1 MCRYREDRRPGRY
14 SAQGKEEAAIKNYL
28 GIDIGGTNIR
38 LGVVDSRGRVITRCR
53 MPTLKRE
60 GREKVISRLLEAIAV
75 IIARPEYK
83 VEAIGVGC
91 PGPLD
96 SKKGIVLS
104 PPNLPDWRGVRLKKI
119 IETEFRIPVAVENDA
134 NCAGLGE
141 AIAGAGRRA
150 SSMVLL
156 TLGTGI
162 GSAIVLD
169 GKLWTGKGG
178 FAAELGH
185 TSIDING
192 PRCGCGNRG
201 CIELY
206 ASATGVVRRMKKALK
221 ARGGAMTAESVFLA
235 SAKGGKAARRIVDE
249 TARYLG
255 CALANIVNALD
266 PEVIVLAGG
275 MAKAGSGFIDKAEKE
290 MRGRAL
296 KESSRGVRVVSAKLG
311 EDAGIIG
318 AAWRAKEL

>member
-1 MCRYREDRRPGRY
+1 MRRDGEDRRFGRPR
-14 SAQGKEEAAIKNYL
+14 AQGKEETAIKNYL

-38 LGVVDSRGRVITRCR
+38 LGVVDSSGRVITRYR
-53 MPTLKRE
+53 MPTLRQE
-60 GREKVISRLLEAIAV
+60 GKDKVISRLLKAVAV
-75 IIARPEYK
+75 IIGGPEYK

-141 AIAGAGRRA
+141 AIAGAGRHA

>member
-1 MCRYREDRRPGRY
+1 
-14 SAQGKEEAAIKNYL
+14 
-28 GIDIGGTNIR
+28 
-38 LGVVDSRGRVITRCR
+38 VVDSRGRVVTRYR
-53 MPTLKRE
+53 MPTLKGQ
-60 GREKVISRLLEAIAV
+60 GRKKVISRLLDAIGA
-75 IIARPEYK
+75 ILYGSGYK

-96 SKKGIVLS
+96 SRRGIVLS
-104 PPNLPDWRGVRLKKI
+104 PPNLPDWRGVRLKEI
-119 IETEFRIPVAVENDA
+119 IERKFRIPTVVENDA

-141 AIAGAGRRA
+141 ALFGAGKRAGRRA

-178 FAAELGH
+178 FAAEFGH
-185 TSIDING
+185 MSVDING
-192 PRCGCGNRG
+192 PKCGCGNRG

-206 ASATGVVRRMKKALK
+206 ASATAVARRGKMD
-221 ARGGAMTAESVFLA
+221 AEEVFRA
-235 SAKGGKAARRIVDE
+235 AAKGDKAARRVVDE

-275 MAKAGSGFIDKAEKE
+275 MAKAGRGFTDKAGRT
-290 MRGRAL
+290 MRKMAL
-296 KESSRGVRVVSAKLG
+296 KESSRGVRLVTAKLG
-311 EDAGIIG
+311 EDAGLIG

>member
-1 MCRYREDRRPGRY
+1 
-14 SAQGKEEAAIKNYL
+14 
-28 GIDIGGTNIR
+28 
-38 LGVVDSRGRVITRCR
+38 
-53 MPTLKRE
+53 MPTLK
-60 GREKVISRLLEAIAV
+60 GQGHKKVISRLLD
-75 IIARPEYK
+75 
-83 VEAIGVGC
+83 AIGVILYGSGYKVGAIGIGC

-104 PPNLPDWRGVRLKKI
+104 PPNLPDWRGVRLKEI
-119 IETEFRIPVAVENDA
+119 IERRFRIPVAVENDA

-141 AIAGAGRRA
+141 ALFGAGIKSGRRA

-178 FAAELGH
+178 FASELGH
-185 TSIDING
+185 TSIDADG
-192 PRCGCGNRG
+192 PKCGCGNRG

-206 ASATGVVRRMKKALK
+206 ASATAVARRGKMD
-221 ARGGAMTAESVFLA
+221 AEEVFRA
-235 SAKGGKAARRIVDE
+235 AAKGNKAARKVADD

-275 MAKAGSGFIDKAEKE
+275 MAKAGRAFMDKVEKT
-290 MRGRAL
+290 MRERAL
-296 KESSRGVRVVSAKLG
+296 KESSRGVRLVTAKLG
-311 EDAGIIG
+311 EDAGLIG

>member
-1 MCRYREDRRPGRY
+1 M
-14 SAQGKEEAAIKNYL
+14 
-28 GIDIGGTNIR
+28 
-38 LGVVDSRGRVITRCR
+38 DSRGRVITRYR

-75 IIARPEYK
+75 IIGRPEYK

-104 PPNLPDWRGVRLKKI
+104 PPNLPDWRGVHLKRI
-119 IETEFRIPVAVENDA
+119 IERKFRIPVAVENDA

-162 GSAIVLD
+162 GSAIVLG

-221 ARGGAMTAESVFLA
+221 SRGGEMTAESIFRDSV
-235 SAKGGKAARRIVDE
+235 KGKKLARRITDE
-249 TARYLG
+249 TAHYLG

-275 MAKAGSGFIDKAEKE
+275 MAKAGRGFIDKVEKE

-296 KESSRGVRVVSAKLG
+296 KESSRGVKVVSAKLG
-311 EDAGIIG
+311 EDAGMIG

>member
-1 MCRYREDRRPGRY
+1 
-14 SAQGKEEAAIKNYL
+14 
-28 GIDIGGTNIR
+28 
-38 LGVVDSRGRVITRCR
+38 
-53 MPTLKRE
+53 MPTLKGQ
-60 GREKVISRLLEAIAV
+60 GRQKVISRLLNAV
-75 IIARPEYK
+75 DGIISGSGYK
-83 VEAIGVGC
+83 VEAIGAGC

-104 PPNLPDWRGVRLKKI
+104 PPNLPDWRGVRLKEI
-119 IETEFRIPVAVENDA
+119 IERKFGIPATVENDA

-141 AIAGAGRRA
+141 AIAGAGKGA

-162 GSAIVLD
+162 GSAIVLN
-169 GKLWTGKGG
+169 GKLWTGKDG
-178 FAAELGH
+178 FASELGH
-185 TSIDING
+185 MSVNIDG
-192 PRCGCGNRG
+192 PKCGCGNRG

-206 ASATGVVRRMKKALK
+206 ASATGVVRRMKKAVNTGRAAL
-221 ARGGAMTAESVFLA
+221 
-235 SAKGGKAARRIVDE
+235 SAKDVFCAAAKGDRAARKVVED
-249 TARYLG
+249 TAYYLG

-275 MAKAGSGFIDKAEKE
+275 MAKAGRGFMEKVE
-290 MRGRAL
+290 KTMRERAL
-296 KESSRGVRVVSAKLG
+296 NESSRGVRLVTAKLG

>member
-1 MCRYREDRRPGRY
+1 MVTRY
-14 SAQGKEEAAIKNYL
+14 
-28 GIDIGGTNIR
+28 
-38 LGVVDSRGRVITRCR
+38 R
-53 MPTLKRE
+53 MPTLKGQ
-60 GREKVISRLLEAIAV
+60 GRRKVISRLLDAIGA
-75 IIARPEYK
+75 ILHGSGYK
-83 VEAIGVGC
+83 VEAIGAGC

-96 SKKGIVLS
+96 SRRGIVLS
-104 PPNLPDWRGVRLKKI
+104 PPNLPDWRGVRLKEIVEKR
-119 IETEFRIPVAVENDA
+119 FRIPVAVENDA

-141 AIAGAGRRA
+141 AIAGAGKLAGRRA

-185 TSIDING
+185 MSVDING
-192 PRCGCGNRG
+192 PKCGCGNRG

-206 ASATGVVRRMKKALK
+206 ASATGVVRRMKKARK
-221 ARGGAMTAESVFLA
+221 SRAAMTAEDVFLA
-235 SAKGGKAARRIVDE
+235 SAKGDKAARRVVDE

-275 MAKAGSGFIDKAEKE
+275 MAKAGRGFMRKTEKI
-290 MRGRAL
+290 MRERAL
-296 KESSRGVRVVSAKLG
+296 KESSRGVRLVTAKLG
-311 EDAGIIG
+311 EDAGLIG

>member
-1 MCRYREDRRPGRY
+1 
-14 SAQGKEEAAIKNYL
+14 
-28 GIDIGGTNIR
+28 
-38 LGVVDSRGRVITRCR
+38 
-53 MPTLKRE
+53 MPTLKE
-60 GREKVISRLLEAIAV
+60 QGKNKVISRLLDGINDAID
-75 IIARPEYK
+75 RSGLK
-83 VEAIGVGC
+83 VAAIGVGC

-104 PPNLPDWRGVRLKKI
+104 PPNLPDWRKVPLKSI
-119 IETEFRIPVAVENDA
+119 IERRFRLPVVVENDA

-141 AIAGAGRRA
+141 AVRGAGRGA

-162 GSAIVLD
+162 GSAIVLG

-185 TSIDING
+185 VSIDING

-206 ASATGVVRRMKKALK
+206 ASATGVVRRMNAALGSND
-221 ARGGAMTAESVFLA
+221 RFLTAEKIYDA
-235 SAKGGKAARRIVDE
+235 AAKSDRIARKITDE
-249 TARYLG
+249 TALYLG
-255 CALANIVNALD
+255 SAVANIINALD
-266 PEVIVLAGG
+266 PEMIVLAGG
-275 MAKAGSGFIDKAEKE
+275 MAKAGRDFLGKVRKIARE
-290 MRGRAL
+290 RAL
-296 KESSRGVRVVSAKLG
+296 KEASRGVRIVTAKLG
-311 EDAGIIG
+311 EDAGVVG

>member
-1 MCRYREDRRPGRY
+1 M
-14 SAQGKEEAAIKNYL
+14 
-28 GIDIGGTNIR
+28 
-38 LGVVDSRGRVITRCR
+38 
-53 MPTLKRE
+53 
-60 GREKVISRLLEAIAV
+60 
-75 IIARPEYK
+75 
-83 VEAIGVGC
+83 EAIGIGC

-96 SKKGIVLS
+96 SKRGIVLS
-104 PPNLPDWRGVRLKKI
+104 PPNLPDWRGVHLKKI
-119 IETEFRIPVAVENDA
+119 VEKKFGIPVAVENDA

-141 AIAGAGRRA
+141 AIFGAGRCS

-162 GSAIVLD
+162 GSAIVLN

-192 PRCGCGNRG
+192 PKCGCGNRG

-206 ASATGVVRRMKKALK
+206 ASATGVVRRMRRTVKAG
-221 ARGGAMTAESVFLA
+221 RGPMTAESIFRDSVKGA
-235 SAKGGKAARRIVDE
+235 SGGAARKIVDE
-249 TARYLG
+249 TAHYLG
-255 CALANIVNALD
+255 CALANIINALD

-275 MAKAGSGFIDKAEKE
+275 MAKAGRGFIGKVEKA
-290 MRGRAL
+290 MRERAL
-296 KESSRGVRVVSAKLG
+296 KESSRGVKVVSAKLG

>member
-1 MCRYREDRRPGRY
+1 MLTRY
-14 SAQGKEEAAIKNYL
+14 
-28 GIDIGGTNIR
+28 
-38 LGVVDSRGRVITRCR
+38 R
-53 MPTLKRE
+53 MPTLKE
-60 GREKVISRLLEAIAV
+60 QGRRKVISRLLGAISA
-75 IIARPEYK
+75 ILQGSGYK
-83 VEAIGVGC
+83 AAAIGVGC

-96 SKKGIVLS
+96 NKRGIILS
-104 PPNLPDWRGVRLKKI
+104 PANLPDWRGVRLKEI
-119 IETEFRIPVAVENDA
+119 IERRFRIPVIVENDA

-141 AIAGAGRRA
+141 AIAGAGRGA

-178 FAAELGH
+178 FASELGH
-185 TSIDING
+185 TSIDADG
-192 PRCGCGNRG
+192 PKCGCGNRG

-206 ASATGVVRRMKKALK
+206 ASATAVARRGKMDAEEVFRAA
-221 ARGGAMTAESVFLA
+221 ARGNRA
-235 SAKGGKAARRIVDE
+235 AKRVADDAAH
-249 TARYLG
+249 YLG

-275 MAKAGSGFIDKAEKE
+275 MAKAGRRFMGKAGKT
-290 MRGRAL
+290 MRERAL
-296 KESSRGVRVVSAKLG
+296 KESSRGVRLVTAKLG
-311 EDAGIIG
+311 EDAGLIG